1 MGSVRRV
8 YKRRV
13 DSDTEFHQIIY
24 DDLKDRKDGRYA
36 PVRFERVDDGFR
48 DLFRRTVDPERVG
61 GITYIPIH
69 MASLL

>member
-24 DDLKDRKDGRYA
+24 DDLKDRKGDRYA
-36 PVRFERVDDGFR
+36 PVRFERVDDGFM
-48 DLFRRTVDPERVG
+48 DLF
-61 GITYIPIH
+61 
-69 MASLL
+69 